1 MARKRII
8 VEEVEKVWLST
19 AEAAKYIGMSK
30 SYINK
35 IRDAGL
41 LPFYKIGERTYFF
54 RKDDVDRM
62 MMKNRV
68 I

>member
-1 MARKRII
+1 M
-8 VEEVEKVWLST
+8 ETVEKIWLST

-35 IRDAGL
+35 IRDAGM

-54 RKDDVDRM
+54 RKDDIDKM
-62 MMKNRV
+62 MNRNRIV
-68 I
+68 